1 MSTDVAPVVPA
12 PGLVEQL
19 YAELEQKIR
28 ALRPKDDLAPL
39 EKAYR
44 MAAEAHKDQLRQS
57 GEPYMIHPLHV
68 TLILADMQMDM
79 VARLSKP

>member
-1 MSTDVAPVVPA
+1 VSTDVVPA

-28 ALRPKDDLAPL
+28 ALRPKDDLSQL

-57 GEPYMIHPLHV
+57 GEPACC
-68 TLILADMQMDM
+68 TT
-79 VARLSKP
+79 RSKTPA